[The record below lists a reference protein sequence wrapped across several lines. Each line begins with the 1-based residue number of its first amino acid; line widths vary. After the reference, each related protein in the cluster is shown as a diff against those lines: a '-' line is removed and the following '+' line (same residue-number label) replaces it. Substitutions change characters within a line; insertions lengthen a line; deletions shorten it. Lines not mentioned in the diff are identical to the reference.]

1 MQLASKAQDMTPG
14 ETSSQ
19 FFRLA
24 AAVFEVIDDGIVVTD
39 AENAII
45 AVNPA
50 FERVTGY
57 AAGEVIGRNPRI
69 LSSGRH
75 TPAFYA
81 EMWETLL
88 TTGRWHGEVWNRR
101 KSGELYVQRL
111 TLSVIRG
118 RDGRIVNHVGVFND
132 ITEAKQLAE
141 TASYRAHHDVLT
153 GLPNR
158 ILFADRLTQALAMAL
173 RENRRLALLFVD
185 LDGFKEINDQFGHV
199 TGDCVLEA
207 VAARMLQ
214 SVRDSDT
221 VSRFGG
227 DEFVILLPDIR
238 QTSDAQVAAEKVL
251 IALTEP
257 IDLDC
262 GPVTIGASIG
272 IAVFP
277 ANGTTAEALLRN
289 ADAAMYAAKRGGK
302 NRYVFGAH

>member
-1 MQLASKAQDMTPG
+1 MIPR
-14 ETSSQ
+14 ETTGQ
-19 FFRLA
+19 FLRLA

-39 AENAII
+39 AHNVII

-57 AAGEVIGRNPRI
+57 AAAEVIGRNPRI

-75 TPAFYA
+75 SPAFYA
-81 EMWETLL
+81 DMWETLL
-88 TTGRWHGEVWNRR
+88 ATGRWHGEVWNRR
-101 KSGELYVQRL
+101 RSGELYVQRL
-111 TLSVIRG
+111 TLSVIRSN
-118 RDGRIVNHVGVFND
+118 DGQIVNFVGVFND

-141 TASYRAHHDVLT
+141 TTIYRAHHDVLT

-158 ILFADRLTQALAMAL
+158 ILFADRLTQALAMAM
-173 RENRRLALLFVD
+173 REDRRLALLFVD

-214 SVRDSDT
+214 CVRDSDT

-238 QTSDAQVAAEKVL
+238 QGGDAQVAAEKIL
-251 IALTEP
+251 LAMTEP

-262 GPVTIGASIG
+262 GPVAIGASIG
-272 IAVFP
+272 IAVYP
-277 ANGTTAEALLRN
+277 ANGTTAEELLRN
-289 ADAAMYAAKRGGK
+289 ADAAMYAAKKGGK
-302 NRYVFGAH
+302 NRYAFGSRS